1 MAEQSRAK
9 WDTYDKTIKRQ
20 NETIMKLHE
29 VCSKRIE
36 EIDKNIEKNLNLQGK
51 LREYARQNDSL
62 TDEIEQYIKENQYAK
77 GTELNLDL

>member
-1 MAEQSRAK
+1 
-9 WDTYDKTIKRQ
+9 
-20 NETIMKLHE
+20 MKLHE